1 MSSVSLRAQ
10 VLWVLFVIFS
20 VLMAFLGLRLL
31 ISAYST
37 FDLELSFSREDA
49 LQAAHEI
56 RTTRFP
62 DLSTDRTATQFIHN
76 QRVQAYVELE
86 GGGLQRYRE
95 LVNIPDV
102 AAQYW
107 RVRQF
112 AQGQEPELTVTFT
125 PSGAPLSFTYRIPE
139 AEPGAALSEDEAQRL
154 AQTGAEQFVGP
165 RFLDYALLEAS
176 SVRQASGRLD
186 HRFTFEHQN
195 LSIEEAR
202 VRLSVRVAGDQLAS
216 VIQNVHIPS
225 AFNQRYS
232 EMRSLN
238 NQINQISAMAAAALF
253 GLGGLVI
260 GGIWLHRRG
269 SLYWRPAL
277 LPSAFIGL
285 GLGGAVLSQLPL
297 AWMNYQTTDS
307 ASNFLLMQ
315 FVSAASVTL
324 SAALGF
330 GIIYAVA
337 DGMSRL
343 AFPQHPRLYDFF
355 RPNVAASP
363 EVRGRVVGA
372 YCYASWT
379 LLYAGLFTL
388 VAMHWLGW
396 WHPAIP
402 QQDPNVLATW
412 RPALPI
418 IFSSLQAGFW
428 EESLFRAI
436 PLGLAAILGARFGC
450 RKPLVIG
457 VLILQAIIFSGV
469 HANYPQLPGYYR
481 LVELFLPAIGF
492 GLLYLRFGLM
502 VCILAHFQYNLIL
515 MSALI
520 FAVDAPDLWLDRV
533 LVIFALLAPLLALVW
548 ARVRAGKVA
557 QLEPQWRNGEPQ
569 APSTRAT
576 AEPVSHTDYAPS
588 TTGRFL
594 LQTRWL
600 YPLAAVSLVAIASQ
614 LFWSEDVDWPQF
626 EINRSEAKSLARDIL
641 DTHRANLSGEI
652 RDTHE
657 IDLSGRE
664 IRDAQRIE
672 EIRDTHKIEL
682 SREIRDTEIRDTHEI
697 DLSNDQTDD
706 WRATVRTS
714 SGPPAARK
722 FVWEQAGRETF
733 QELLGTY
740 LGVPTWSVTWRNFGG
755 PVEARTERWRV
766 RLNADGSLQQV
777 EHRVPETAPGANL
790 ERAEALEKA
799 GAKLRQLGWGDPVQL
814 DTLSVN
820 QNTRP
825 DRTDWTI
832 TYADRERF
840 YQNDGEAIL
849 QVRLTGDE
857 VTRHLRTIRVP
868 NQWQRTQA
876 EQQARQQPFQ
886 VAAFIAT
893 LTLLVVAISQFLR
906 RPGETRRFHSA
917 WPWLLVCVSG
927 ALMISVLWADVG
939 LSNLTTSGSWGTQ
952 VTIMVAGWLLRAA
965 LTAVL
970 VFLLVQTL
978 YTERPLPDQRA
989 APDYLLGASLAVVF
1003 SGLYALGHFLLPSG
1017 AAPAPYLADYASYS
1031 PWLTPIF
1038 RGFSEFTSA
1047 LIMLIMALGLARF
1060 LTRPARWIIV
1070 AVLAILWLT
1079 ASTLASSEPLIAVYP
1094 SAVRGLTI
1102 WAMVLLIRQHRAGV
1116 AIVLA
1121 TFPIAIERL
1130 GIANALYPNAW
1141 LHALLAVATIAMV
1154 VYALLVHWYRHTQ
1167 PVQPRQHQDN
1177 HGKA

>member
-1 MSSVSLRAQ
+1 MRSVSLRTQ
-10 VLWVLFVIFS
+10 VLWVLFVVFS

-62 DLSTDRTATQFIHN
+62 DLATDRTATQFIHN
-76 QRVQAYVELE
+76 QRLQAYVELE

-95 LVNIPDV
+95 LVGIPDV

-112 AQGQEPELTVTFT
+112 AEGQEPELTVTFT

-139 AEPGAALSEDEAQRL
+139 TEPGATLSEDEAQGL
-154 AQTGAEQFVGP
+154 AQAGAERFLGA

-176 SVRQASGRLD
+176 SVHQASGRLD

-195 LSIEEAR
+195 LQIEEAR
-202 VRLSVRVAGDQLAS
+202 LRLNVRVAGDQLVS
-216 VIQNVHIPS
+216 VTQYVHIPS
-225 AFNQRYS
+225 AFGQRFS

-238 NQINQISAMAAAALF
+238 NQINQVSAMAAAALF

-269 SLYWRPAL
+269 SLQWRPAL

-297 AWMNYQTTDS
+297 TWMGYQTTDS

-315 FVSAASVTL
+315 IVSAASVTL
-324 SAALGF
+324 SAALIF
-330 GIIYAVA
+330 TIIYAVA

-343 AFPQHPRLYDFF
+343 AFPQHPRVYDFF
-355 RPNVAASP
+355 RPKVAASP
-363 EVRGRVVGA
+363 EVRARVVGA
-372 YCYASWT
+372 YCYAGWM

-388 VAMHWLGW
+388 LAMHWLGW
-396 WHPAIP
+396 WHPALP
-402 QQDPNVLATW
+402 EQDPNVLATW

-436 PLGLAAILGARFGC
+436 PLGLAAIIGARFGC
-450 RKPLVIG
+450 RKPLVIA
-457 VLILQAIIFSGV
+457 VLILQAIIFAGV

-520 FAVDAPDLWLDRV
+520 FAVDAPELWLDRV
-533 LVIFALLAPLLALVW
+533 LVILAFLAPLLALVW
-548 ARVRAGKVA
+548 AGVRAGKVG
-557 QLEPQWRNGEPQ
+557 QLEPQWRYGEHQ
-569 APSTRAT
+569 AASARTT
-576 AEPVSHTDYAPS
+576 AEPVTQTEYAPS
-588 TTGRFL
+588 ASGRFL

-600 YPLAAVSLVAIASQ
+600 YPLAAVSLLAIASQ
-614 LFWSEDVDWPQF
+614 LFWSEDVDWPQYQ
-626 EINRSEAKSLARDIL
+626 IDRSEAKALARDIL
-641 DTHRANLSGEI
+641 TSRGVALS
-652 RDTHE
+652 
-657 IDLSGRE
+657 
-664 IRDAQRIE
+664 
-672 EIRDTHKIEL
+672 
-682 SREIRDTEIRDTHEI
+682 
-697 DLSNDQTDD
+697 DD

-714 SGPPAARK
+714 SGPPLARK
-722 FVWEQAGRETF
+722 FVWEQTDRETF

-777 EHRVPETAPGANL
+777 EHQVPETTPGASL
-790 ERAEALEKA
+790 ERADALEKA
-799 GAKLRQLGWGDPVQL
+799 GATLQQLGWGDPEQL
-814 DTLSVN
+814 VTLSVN

-832 TYADRERF
+832 TYADRDSF
-840 YQNDGEAIL
+840 YQQDGEAIL
-849 QVRLTGDE
+849 QIQLTGDQ
-857 VTRHLRTIRVP
+857 VTRHARTIRVP

-886 VAAFIAT
+886 VAAFI
-893 LTLLVVAISQFLR
+893 LTLVFLVLAISPFLR
-906 RPGETRRFHSA
+906 RSGETRRLQSA

-927 ALMISVLWADVG
+927 GLMVSALWADVG
-939 LSNLTTSGSWGTQ
+939 LSNLTTSGSWSTQ
-952 VTIMVAGWLLRAA
+952 VTIMVVGWLLRAA

-970 VFLLVQTL
+970 VFLIVQTL
-978 YTERPLPDQRA
+978 YAERPLPKQRVG
-989 APDYLLGASLAVVF
+989 PEYLLGACLAVVF
-1003 SGLYALGHFLLPSG
+1003 GGLYALGHFLLPSG

-1038 RGFSEFTSA
+1038 RGFSEFTNA
-1047 LIMLIMALGLARF
+1047 LIMLLIALGLARF
-1060 LTRPARWIIV
+1060 LTRPVRWIMV
-1070 AVLAILWLT
+1070 AALAILWLT
-1079 ASTLASSEPLIAVYP
+1079 ASTLASGEPLVEFYRTG
-1094 SAVRGLTI
+1094 VRGLTVLV
-1102 WAMVLLIRQHRAGV
+1102 MVLLIRQRRTGIAL
-1116 AIVLA
+1116 VLV
-1121 TFPIAIERL
+1121 TFSIAMERL
-1130 GIANALYPNAW
+1130 GIANALYPDAW
-1141 LHALLAVATIAMV
+1141 LHALLAVVTIAMV
-1154 VYALLVHWYRHTQ
+1154 SYGLLVHWYRHTQ
-1167 PVQPRQHQDN
+1167 SAQPSGHQDN
-1177 HGKA
+1177 QGNS